1 MVELG
6 FYEDKPFGGHEYS
19 DAEAGSSV
27 WYTLQV
33 TINLNL
39 KKVQLVANCTFF
51 NHIIGNRYYMKLL
64 LRISIRISPF
74 LYMGLIWFLSSHP
87 SDAIIDTG
95 FSFDSLLKEA
105 LHLIEFAILY
115 ILLIMAI
122 LTFGELASGASRL
135 AAIWAIAYGF
145 LDEFHQYFVPSRS
158 ATVIDLVK
166 DTVGY

>member
-1 MVELG
+1 
-6 FYEDKPFGGHEYS
+6 
-19 DAEAGSSV
+19 
-27 WYTLQV
+27 
-33 TINLNL
+33 
-39 KKVQLVANCTFF
+39 
-51 NHIIGNRYYMKLL
+51 MKLL

-166 DTVGY
+166 DTVGVLIVYYLVKKYYFGPRDNKISVSSHRIAAYLSPNARDLQDME

>member
-1 MVELG
+1 
-6 FYEDKPFGGHEYS
+6 
-19 DAEAGSSV
+19 
-27 WYTLQV
+27 
-33 TINLNL
+33 
-39 KKVQLVANCTFF
+39 
-51 NHIIGNRYYMKLL
+51 MKLL

-166 DTVGY
+166 DTVGVLIVYYLVKKYYFDARDNKISIRVHRIAAYLYPNARDLQDGED

>member
-1 MVELG
+1 
-6 FYEDKPFGGHEYS
+6 
-19 DAEAGSSV
+19 
-27 WYTLQV
+27 
-33 TINLNL
+33 
-39 KKVQLVANCTFF
+39 
-51 NHIIGNRYYMKLL
+51 MKLL

-166 DTVGY
+166 DTVGVLRVYYLVKKYYFDARDNKISIRVHRIAAYLYPNARDLQDGED

>member
-1 MVELG
+1 
-6 FYEDKPFGGHEYS
+6 
-19 DAEAGSSV
+19 
-27 WYTLQV
+27 
-33 TINLNL
+33 
-39 KKVQLVANCTFF
+39 
-51 NHIIGNRYYMKLL
+51 
-64 LRISIRISPF
+64 
-74 LYMGLIWFLSSHP
+74 MGLIWFLSSHP

-166 DTVGY
+166 DTVGVLIVYYLVKKYYFDARDNKISIRVHRIAAYLYPNARDLQDGED

>member
-1 MVELG
+1 MV
-6 FYEDKPFGGHEYS
+6 
-19 DAEAGSSV
+19 
-27 WYTLQV
+27 
-33 TINLNL
+33 
-39 KKVQLVANCTFF
+39 
-51 NHIIGNRYYMKLL
+51 
-64 LRISIRISPF
+64 
-74 LYMGLIWFLSSHP
+74 LSSHP

-115 ILLIMAI
+115 ILVIMAI

-166 DTVGY
+166 DTVGVLIVYYWLKSIILMLGTTKSVLGYIELLHIYILMQGICRMGKIDIKVLLKY